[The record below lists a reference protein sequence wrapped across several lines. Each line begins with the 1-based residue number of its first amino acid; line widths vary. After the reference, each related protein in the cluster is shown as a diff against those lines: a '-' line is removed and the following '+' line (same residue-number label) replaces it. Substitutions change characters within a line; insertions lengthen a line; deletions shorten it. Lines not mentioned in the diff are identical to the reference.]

1 MSLPALAARRSAA
14 LLLMAQQR
22 GGGGLFTSSASSA
35 MTTLLRR
42 PFSSSSGGGGSVVE
56 VADDKALAAALAACA
71 ASNSGSV
78 VNFTAAWCGPCKA
91 MAEPMAALAK
101 KHPGVTFLK
110 VDIDSPALQNSVA
123 AAGIAAV
130 PTYVIRKGG
139 QVLSEIQGARLELLQ
154 KAVEQAAGK

>member
-14 LLLMAQQR
+14 LLQMAQQR
-22 GGGGLFTSSASSA
+22 GGSGLFTGSAPSSAITS
-35 MTTLLRR
+35 TLLGRR
-42 PFSSSSGGGGSVVE
+42 PFSSGGSVVE

-78 VNFTAAWCGPCKA
+78 VNFSAAWCGPCKA
-91 MAEPMAALAK
+91 MAAPISALAK
-101 KHPGVTFLK
+101 QHPGVTFLK
-110 VDIDSPALQNSVA
+110 VDIDSPALQSSVA
-123 AAGIAAV
+123 AAGVSAV
-130 PTYVIRKGG
+130 PTFVIRKGA